1 MPHVSVIVP
10 TRNRPERLRRC
21 LAALRQQ
28 TYPCSSY
35 EIIVIDDGSDRPL
48 DDVVRPGESPAPV
61 TLMRQANAGPAS
73 ARNSGADRASGVLLA
88 FTDDDCEPDA
98 DWIAALWARHE
109 QAPGA
114 MIGGR
119 TINVLVDDAYAEASQ
134 LLVDYLYEH
143 YGVSRAQVAS
153 VGTRF
158 FTSNNFAVPAAL
170 FRQVGGFD
178 VTFPLAAGE
187 DREFCDRWQH
197 HGHPLL
203 YAPEALV
210 RHAHALT
217 LAAFWR
223 QHVNY
228 GRGAQHFRLARARRR
243 AHDVGVE
250 PLSFYR
256 NLVLYPFRVHPAFRA
271 AHLSALLA
279 LAQLAN
285 ATGYLRERQAT
296 EETQKKHGLP

>member
-1 MPHVSVIVP
+1 MPNVSVIVP

-21 LAALRQQ
+21 LAALQQQ
-28 TYPCSSY
+28 TCPRSSY
-35 EIIVIDDGSDRPL
+35 EVIVIDDGSERPL
-48 DDVVRPGESPAPV
+48 DEIVRAAESPMPV
-61 TLMRQANAGPAS
+61 TLLRQANAGPAS
-73 ARNSGADRASGVLLA
+73 ARNTGAGRASGALLA

-98 DWIAALWARHE
+98 GWIAALWARHE

-114 MIGGR
+114 MVGGR

-134 LLVDYLYEH
+134 LLVDYLYQY
-143 YGVSRAQVAS
+143 YGVSRARTET

-158 FTSNNFAVPAAL
+158 FTSNNFAVPADL
-170 FRQVGGFD
+170 FREIGGFD

-210 RHAHALT
+210 RHAHALS

-223 QHVNY
+223 QHINY
-228 GRGAQHFRLARARRR
+228 GRGARHFRLARSRRGSEQ
-243 AHDVGVE
+243 VGVE
-250 PLSFYR
+250 PFSFYR
-256 NLVLYPFRVHPAFRA
+256 NLVLYPFRVRPVPRA
-271 AHLSALLA
+271 AWLSALLA
-279 LAQLAN
+279 LAQVATV
-285 ATGYLRERQAT
+285 TGYAREGG
-296 EETQKKHGLP
+296 H

>member
-1 MPHVSVIVP
+1 MPNVSVIVP

-21 LAALRQQ
+21 LAALHQQ
-28 TYPCSSY
+28 TYPRESF
-35 EIIVIDDGSDRPL
+35 EIIVIDDGSERPL
-48 DDVVRPGESPAPV
+48 DDVVRSDESPVRV
-61 TLMRQANAGPAS
+61 TLIRQANAGPAS
-73 ARNSGADRASGVLLA
+73 ARNTGAARAAGTLLA

-98 DWIAALWARHE
+98 EWLAALWTRHQ

-114 MIGGR
+114 TIGGR

-134 LLVDYLYEH
+134 LLVDYLYEY
-143 YGVSRAQVAS
+143 YGVSRAPAGA
-153 VGTRF
+153 VGARF
-158 FTSNNFAVPAAL
+158 FTSNNFAVPAVL
-170 FRQVGGFD
+170 FREVGGFD

-210 RHAHALT
+210 RHAHALS

-228 GRGAQHFRLARARRR
+228 GRGARHFRLARARRG
-243 AHDVGVE
+243 ADVGVE

-256 NLVLYPFRVHPAFRA
+256 NLVLYPFHVRRLSRA
-271 AHLSALLA
+271 VPLSALLA
-279 LAQLAN
+279 LAQVAN
-285 ATGYLRERQAT
+285 VVGYVSEQPPRV
-296 EETQKKHGLP
+296 